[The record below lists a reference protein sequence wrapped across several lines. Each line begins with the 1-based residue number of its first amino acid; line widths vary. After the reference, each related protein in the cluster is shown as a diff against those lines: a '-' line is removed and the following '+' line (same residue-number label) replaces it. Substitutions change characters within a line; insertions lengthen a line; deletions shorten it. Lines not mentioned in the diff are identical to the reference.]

1 MSTPRDSLS
10 LRRSTLWLVLA
21 VAGAVTALISARPWW
36 SSSAPAPAV
45 SVASVTPAPAEVRQR
60 AWQTIQPRLD
70 ASDRSAQTQID
81 RSLAIVNEFFAERS
95 QNSRA
100 FGEEVLALRGK
111 WQFIHSR
118 LPYADKDAHYKFL
131 AQRFEK
137 TIFSPEELRA
147 VIEEAVTAH
156 LAGVEGIENRL
167 LVDIRA
173 DLADDAS
180 IQALPT
186 IRSDASLQEDF
197 RQLATQVARQVS
209 NDLGVDVLR
218 ETGALVTFTV
228 AEVIARRVA
237 VAVAARLGMSA
248 GILSAGAGSSVA
260 TLGMGLVACIAVD
273 LGVDWFM
280 RLAGY
285 DPPGQV
291 AQKVQATL
299 EHVRELVVE
308 GDREAVDAYA
318 ALRESARQDTDPA
331 VRLAAERAVRNIDR
345 KGLVR
350 GLRAELQGL
359 DQARAEIRRETLR
372 LLILEGCTK

>member
-1 MSTPRDSLS
+1 MNMPRGSRS
-10 LRRSTLWLVLA
+10 LRRSTLWLMLA
-21 VAGAVTALISARPWW
+21 VAGALTALISARPWG
-36 SSSAPAPAV
+36 SSAGPAPAV
-45 SVASVTPAPAEVRQR
+45 SVALVTPPPAEIRQR
-60 AWQTIQPRLD
+60 AWQTIQPRLE
-70 ASDRSAQTQID
+70 ASDLSAQAQIE
-81 RSLAIVNEFFAERS
+81 RSLAIVNEFFAQRS

-137 TIFSPEELRA
+137 TIFSPEELRS
-147 VIEEAVTAH
+147 VIEQAVTAH

-167 LVDIRA
+167 LVEIRA
-173 DLADDAS
+173 DLADDS
-180 IQALPT
+180 SSQALPT

-209 NDLGVDVLR
+209 SDLGVDVLR
-218 ETGALVTFTV
+218 ETGALVTFKV

-237 VAVAARLGMSA
+237 VAVATRLGVSA
-248 GILSAGAGSSVA
+248 GILSAGAGSSVT
-260 TLGMGLVACIAVD
+260 TLGVGLVACITVD

-331 VRLAAERAVRNIDR
+331 VRSAAERAVRNIDR

-372 LLILEGCTK
+372 LLILEGRTK